1 MELQQ
6 NTLKRSVIYAVLILL
21 AVAMIMPLLIMIFTS
36 LKGDAEFASEVKT
49 FLPKEWKFS
58 NYILALQATN
68 WAVYFKNSFIVTV
81 IAVAGSLFFN
91 TLSGYSFARLKFKG
105 RDIIFICL
113 LLGLMVPA
121 QVTIIPQ
128 FMIMKSIP
136 FFGGNDIWGNGGNG
150 WLDTYASLII
160 PELSGAFGI
169 FFARQFYLS
178 FPKELDEAAEIDGCG
193 ILMRYFKIYLPMS
206 GPIIASLGILKT
218 VAVWNDFFHPLV
230 FTTKEAM
237 RTVQL
242 GLSVFQGQ
250 YSVAYNLQM
259 AATMVVSLPLIIMF
273 FVFQK
278 HFVQSLLSSSVKG

>member
-1 MELQQ
+1 MALQANQ
-6 NTLKRSVIYAVLILL
+6 MKKWLLYAVLIFISM
-21 AVAMIMPLLIMIFTS
+21 AMVLPLLIMIFTA
-36 LKGDAEFASEVKT
+36 LKGDAEFSSGVNT
-49 FLPKEWKFS
+49 FFPKEWKFT
-58 NYILALQATN
+58 NFILALQATN
-68 WAVYFKNSFIVTV
+68 WAVYFKNSLIVTA
-81 IAVAGSLFFN
+81 ITVAGSLFFN
-91 TLSGYSFARLKFKG
+91 TLSGYAFARLSFKG
-105 RDIIFICL
+105 RDLIFIAL

-136 FFGGNDIWGNGGNG
+136 LFGGNDIWGNGGNG
-150 WLDTYASLII
+150 WLDTYAALII

-178 FPKELDEAAEIDGCG
+178 FPKELDDAAGIDGCG
-193 ILMRYFKIYLPMS
+193 VLARYFKIYLPMS
-206 GPIIASLGILKT
+206 GPVIASLGILKT

-250 YSVAYNLQM
+250 FSVAYNLQM
-259 AATMVVSLPLIIMF
+259 AATLVVSLPLIIMF

-278 HFVQSLLSSSVKG
+278 YFVQSMLSSSVKG